1 MRLNNSLIVHSSSRK
16 VTPME
21 INPETRGNILDAAEV
36 RFRRY
41 GFAKTTMAELAG
53 DCGMS
58 AGNLY
63 RYFENKE
70 EIGAQVAARCM
81 QDHEEIGR
89 DMLGRSDL
97 GAGEK
102 LEAFVVALALDT
114 FERVIKD
121 SELNDLVLH
130 ITEKRHDIVAL
141 HVRALVDIIARMLAE
156 GDASGE
162 FEIDDLASTAQ
173 AVLLACKGVVHPLL
187 LAEWGAE
194 ESGEAEAN
202 SRAVVGLLIRGL
214 RRR

>member
-1 MRLNNSLIVHSSSRK
+1 
-16 VTPME
+16 ME
-21 INPETRGNILDAAEV
+21 MKPETRGHILDAAEV

-41 GFAKTTMAELAG
+41 GFAKTTMVELAC

-63 RYFENKE
+63 RYFDNKE

-81 QDHEEIGR
+81 RDHEEIGR
-89 DMLGRSDL
+89 GMLGRSDL

-102 LEAFVVALALDT
+102 LEAFVLAVAMDT
-114 FERVIKD
+114 YARVIKD

-130 ITEKRHDIVAL
+130 ITEKRNDIVEQ
-141 HVRALVDIIARMLAE
+141 HVHVLIDIISRILAE

-162 FEIDDLASTAQ
+162 FEIADLATSAQ

-187 LAEWGAE
+187 LCEGSAE
-194 ESGEAEAN
+194 EAEAN
-202 SRAVVGLLIRGL
+202 SLAVVRLLIKGL
-214 RRR
+214 RRH

>member
-1 MRLNNSLIVHSSSRK
+1 
-16 VTPME
+16 ME
-21 INPETRGNILDAAEV
+21 MKPETRGAILDAAEA
-36 RFRRY
+36 RFKHY
-41 GFAKTTMAELAG
+41 GFAKTTMAEVAG

-63 RYFENKE
+63 RYFDSKE
-70 EIGAQVAARCM
+70 EIGAQVAMRCL

-89 DMLGRSDL
+89 EVLGRSHL

-114 FERVIKD
+114 FERLIKD

-130 ITEKRHDIVAL
+130 ITEKRNDIVAPHMRVL
-141 HVRALVDIIARMLAE
+141 ADIIARMLAE

-162 FEIDDLASTAQ
+162 FEIDDLAMTAQ

-187 LAEWGAE
+187 L
-194 ESGEAEAN
+194 SDGEAGEVEAN
-202 SRAVVGLLIRGL
+202 SRAVIGLLIRGL

>member
-1 MRLNNSLIVHSSSRK
+1 
-16 VTPME
+16 ME
-21 INPETRGNILDAAEV
+21 MSPETRGEILDAAEV

-63 RYFENKE
+63 RYFNNKE
-70 EIGAQVAARCM
+70 EIGAQVAVRCM
-81 QDHEEIGR
+81 RDHEEIGR
-89 DMLGRSDL
+89 DVLGRSDL

-102 LEAFVVALALDT
+102 LETFVVALALDT
-114 FERVIKD
+114 YERVIKD

-130 ITEKRHDIVAL
+130 VTENRKDICEPHIHAL
-141 HVRALVDIIARMLAE
+141 ADIIARMLAE

-162 FEIDDLASTAQ
+162 FEIDDLATTAQ
-173 AVLLACKGVVHPLL
+173 AVLLACKGVVHPILL
-187 LAEWGAE
+187 SEWGAE
-194 ESGEAEAN
+194 VAEAN
-202 SRAVVGLLIRGL
+202 CRAVIGLVIRGL

>member
-1 MRLNNSLIVHSSSRK
+1 
-16 VTPME
+16 ME
-21 INPETRGNILDAAEV
+21 MNPETRGTILDAAEA

-63 RYFENKE
+63 RYFNNKE

-81 QDHEEIGR
+81 KDHEEIGR
-89 DMLGRSDL
+89 GLLGRSDL

-102 LEAFVVALALDT
+102 LEAFIVAVALDT

-121 SELNDLVLH
+121 NELNDLVLH
-130 ITEKRHDIVAL
+130 ITEKRHDIVEP
-141 HVRALVDIIARMLAE
+141 HMRAFVDIIARMLAE

-162 FEIDDLASTAQ
+162 FEIDDLAATAQ

-187 LAEWGAE
+187 LSGCSAE
-194 ESGEAEAN
+194 EAGAN
-202 SRAVVGLLIRGL
+202 CSAVIGLLIRGL

>member
-1 MRLNNSLIVHSSSRK
+1 
-16 VTPME
+16 ME
-21 INPETRGNILDAAEV
+21 INPETRGNILDAAET

-63 RYFENKE
+63 RYFDNKE

-89 DMLGRSDL
+89 GVLGRSDL
-97 GAGEK
+97 DAGEK
-102 LEAFVVALALDT
+102 LETFIVAVALDT

-194 ESGEAEAN
+194 EPGEAEAN

>member
-1 MRLNNSLIVHSSSRK
+1 
-16 VTPME
+16 ME
-21 INPETRGNILDAAEV
+21 MNPETRGHILDAAEV

-53 DCGMS
+53 DCDMS

-63 RYFENKE
+63 RYFNNKE
-70 EIGAQVAARCM
+70 EIGAQVAMRCI

-89 DMLGRSDL
+89 GVLGRSEL
-97 GAGEK
+97 GASEK
-102 LEAFVVALALDT
+102 LETFVVAVALDT
-114 FERVIKD
+114 YERVIKD

-130 ITEKRHDIVAL
+130 ITEKRNDIVEP
-141 HVRALVDIIARMLAE
+141 HVRALIDIIARMLAE

-162 FEIDDLASTAQ
+162 FEIDDLAMTAQ

-187 LAEWGAE
+187 LS
-194 ESGEAEAN
+194 ESGVEEAEAN
-202 SRAVVGLLIRGL
+202 SRAVVRLLIRGL